1 MKRFVLHPVVSGVL
15 LIVVL
20 VGGRREVRAQ
30 TPVSCDT
37 SYAQARK
44 AYFAAKFEEA
54 LKLLRPCA
62 NEATLSDSARA
73 RMYRLLSFVHLGR
86 NDQQA
91 ARLAVE
97 TLLDLRPSYTPKPNR
112 DRPDFVALVQKVK
125 ESRRVAAKKT
135 EQKNRR
141 WVRWALGSAAAV
153 LGTAAVLLFG
163 GGGSG
168 EGKDP
173 LPRPEPPPE

>member
-1 MKRFVLHPVVSGVL
+1 MKWLSLRSLVGGIL

-20 VGGRREVRAQ
+20 VGGGREGWAQ

-37 SYAQARK
+37 SYAQARES
-44 AYFAAKFEEA
+44 YFAAEFENA

-62 NEATLSDSARA
+62 SESALSDSVRV

-91 ARLAVE
+91 ARLAAE
-97 TLLDLRPSYTPKPNR
+97 NLLDLRPSYTPTPDE
-112 DRPDFVALVQKVK
+112 DRPDFVALVRKVK
-125 ESRRVAAKKT
+125 KSRRVAAENPE
-135 EQKNRR
+135 EQSRR

-153 LGTAAVLLFG
+153 LGTAAVLLIG
-163 GGGSG
+163 GGDSG
-168 EGKDP
+168 DGTEP
-173 LPRPEPPPE
+173 LPPPETPPE